1 MKKKGIKAIR
11 ASVLGGSKTTQREE
25 SLNEKDKGETMKRE
39 SWIAE
44 RIVSKY
50 PETQPT
56 EQERKLWRE
65 QAEERR
71 RKEGIRTRKE
81 D

>member
-1 MKKKGIKAIR
+1 M
-11 ASVLGGSKTTQREE
+11 S
-25 SLNEKDKGETMKRE
+25 KGEIMKRE
-39 SWIAE
+39 AWIAE
-44 RIVSKY
+44 RIVAKY

-65 QAEERR
+65 KAEERR
-71 RKEGIRTRKE
+71 RKEGISPRKE

>member
-1 MKKKGIKAIR
+1 
-11 ASVLGGSKTTQREE
+11 
-25 SLNEKDKGETMKRE
+25 MKRKA
-39 SWIAE
+39 WIAE
-44 RIVSKY
+44 RIVAKY
-50 PETQPT
+50 PETQQT

-71 RKEGIRTRKE
+71 RKEGIRPRKE

>member
-1 MKKKGIKAIR
+1 
-11 ASVLGGSKTTQREE
+11 
-25 SLNEKDKGETMKRE
+25 MKRKA
-39 SWIAE
+39 WIAE
-44 RIVSKY
+44 RIVAKY
-50 PETQPT
+50 PETQLT

-71 RKEGIRTRKE
+71 RKEGIRPRKE